1 MTDHPHDHSSHDH
14 GPGEHGPGDHR
25 PDAHAAQGH
34 SSDTHG
40 AHNHGANA
48 NARQLTLA
56 LILTGGFLIVEV
68 AYAFTS
74 GSLALLSDAGH
85 MLTDAAALGL
95 SLLAIRVG
103 ARPADTRRTFGY
115 RRTEILAAALN
126 AGALF
131 AVGIY
136 VLVEAARRFAQ
147 PVEVQAAPM
156 LIVAVLGLIV
166 NLISARILAGGQG
179 GSLNMKSAY
188 LEVMGDLLGSV
199 AVIIGALLIRFTG
212 WTWVDPLLGAA
223 IGLWVLPRT
232 WALLR
237 ASVNVLLE
245 GVPDGLNL
253 TGLRRELAALPGV
266 TDVHDLH
273 VWSVTGGV
281 NNLTAHLVAPDTG
294 AGLLPRVQ
302 EIAGRHGIT
311 HSTVQIEGPDAHSD
325 HESEALHP

>member
-1 MTDHPHDHSSHDH
+1 M
-14 GPGEHGPGDHR
+14 
-25 PDAHAAQGH
+25 
-34 SSDTHG
+34 
-40 AHNHGANA
+40 
-48 NARQLTLA
+48 LA
-56 LILTGGFLIVEV
+56 LLLTGGFLIVEV
-68 AYAFTS
+68 VYAFLS

-95 SLLAIRVG
+95 SLLALRVG
-103 ARPADTRRTFGY
+103 ARPADARRTFGY
-115 RRTEILAAALN
+115 RRAEVLAAALN

-147 PVEVQAAPM
+147 PVEVQATPM
-156 LIVAVLGLIV
+156 LIVAVLGLFV

-179 GSLNMKSAY
+179 ESLNMRSAY

-199 AVIIGALLIRFTG
+199 AVIVGALLIRFTG
-212 WTWVDPLLGAA
+212 WTWVDPLLGAG

-245 GVPDGLNL
+245 GVPRGLDL
-253 TGLRRELAALPGV
+253 DALRAELRALPGV
-266 TDVHDLH
+266 VDVHDLH

-281 NNLTAHLVAPDTG
+281 NNLTAHLVAPA
-294 AGLLPRVQ
+294 AGDSLLREV
-302 EIAGRHGIT
+302 ESVAARFGIA
-311 HSTVQIEGPDAHSD
+311 HSTVQVEGPDAHAAGGP
-325 HESEALHP
+325 ALHP